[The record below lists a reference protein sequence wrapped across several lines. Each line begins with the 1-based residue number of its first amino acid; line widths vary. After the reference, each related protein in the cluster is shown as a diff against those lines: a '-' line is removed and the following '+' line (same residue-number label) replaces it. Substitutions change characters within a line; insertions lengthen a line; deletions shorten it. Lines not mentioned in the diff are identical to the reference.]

1 MNISS
6 TGYNAQTQ
14 LCNYYLYRNIK
25 ELDQVKSITV
35 KLEGKANWEK
45 RHYVHWGLIARVI
58 DEWASYKCKTIASWM
73 FLKRRLSQK
82 YNNKKIY

>member
-14 LCNYYLYRNIK
+14 LRNYYLYRNIK

-35 KLEGKANWEK
+35 KLEGKAN
-45 RHYVHWGLIARVI
+45 
-58 DEWASYKCKTIASWM
+58 
-73 FLKRRLSQK
+73 
-82 YNNKKIY
+82 